1 MQIPPHSPSLA
12 AVLQFNLKYAYISKQ
27 TNEDTLP
34 VHNFNVCFQV
44 VYAFIYLY
52 VVINFLVKTKAYLL
66 VRTKH
71 IVIWLCHTRN

>member
-1 MQIPPHSPSLA
+1 MHIC
-12 AVLQFNLKYAYISKQ
+12 ISKQ

-52 VVINFLVKTKAYLL
+52 VVTNFASENESIFISEDK
-66 VRTKH
+66 
-71 IVIWLCHTRN
+71 IHTDMALSYEKLRNLSQL